1 LTPEAWEDTMA
12 KSRTTVR
19 SRKKVQLTPETIKQ
33 ALEDLDINVPYYDA
47 RLVGNR
53 IEFHLYGGQV
63 RTWPGGK

>member
-1 LTPEAWEDTMA
+1 MA
-12 KSRTTVR
+12 KSRTRAT
-19 SRKKVQLTPETIKQ
+19 SRKKLELNPETVKQ
-33 ALEDLDINVPYYDA
+33 ALEELGINVPFYQA